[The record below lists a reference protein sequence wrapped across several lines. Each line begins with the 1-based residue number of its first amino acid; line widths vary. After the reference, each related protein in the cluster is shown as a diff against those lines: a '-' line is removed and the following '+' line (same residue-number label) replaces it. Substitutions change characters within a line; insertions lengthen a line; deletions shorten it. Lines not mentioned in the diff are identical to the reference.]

1 MVRSRCAACG
11 AFPPGASLALRSP
24 VRLAS
29 SADKAPLTRTVECV
43 LRGASMPGSGVSMV
57 QVAGGRE
64 QALEVMRI
72 AAPLLDRLGFL
83 VCRAVSPPSPRLAGA
98 VERRHVALFAVD
110 DRECDQAA
118 AWFRLITGVNDR
130 RHVLV
135 LTPRQNVQTIE
146 PRLDER
152 SRQAVASALGRAA
165 VLDAEERRDEGVR
178 VLREALARTDAWRAR
193 TALAG
198 HLVRALETAG
208 RLDVARAVASAVEA
222 ESACRGRPAAIE
234 LSPELP
240 WRLECDRRAGVEG
253 RWGMALLHAVPRLL
267 QIVHDTEDETV
278 VLRRG
283 CVWLCEETGAAGAGV
298 IAREGI
304 RLVASHGFEI
314 RDAPAAFLDQSFR
327 AGQARA
333 MVDAGVACIA
343 VPMRY
348 GGSAIGLV
356 VARGP
361 ASVVETMEEA
371 ATALGAVLAVALRA
385 RLDAIALAGAGH
397 RLANE
402 ILGDSSAIVDLRES
416 IARAAATTF
425 PVLIEGESGTGK
437 ELVARALHRLSA
449 RRDRRFAA
457 VNCAA
462 LTDDLVES
470 EMFGYVRGAFTGAI
484 GPRAG
489 LFEDA
494 HGGTLFLDEVAELSA
509 RAQAKLLRVL
519 QEREIRRLGEN
530 VSRHVDVRIVGATN
544 LPLADAVGSGRFRED
559 LRFRLAV
566 VRIRVPPLR
575 ERIEDVPL
583 LARAFWKR
591 LSADAPTRACLGPDA
606 VASLC
611 RYGWP
616 GNVRELQNVVAS
628 LVVSAPSRG
637 VVTGRHVAT
646 ALGAPATSEE
656 VAVTRL
662 DAAVRGFER
671 RMVAAALARN
681 GGRRT
686 RAARE
691 LGLTRQGLTKAIRR
705 LGLRPAERAA
715 GVA

>member
-1 MVRSRCAACG
+1 MHLVSPVERSSLARLVDRVLLAAV
-11 AFPPGASLALRSP
+11 APGA
-24 VRLAS
+24 
-29 SADKAPLTRTVECV
+29 
-43 LRGASMPGSGVSMV
+43 GVSCVEIGGGSV
-57 QVAGGRE
+57 QAV
-64 QALEVMRI
+64 EVMR
-72 AAPLLDRLGFL
+72 ATAPHLDRLGFL
-83 VCRAVSPPSPRLAGA
+83 VCRAVSRPSARL
-98 VERRHVALFAVD
+98 ERDLQRRHVALFATSA
-110 DRECDQAA
+110 RECDEAA
-118 AWFRLITGVNDR
+118 TWIRRLAAGHGR

-135 LTPRQNVQTIE
+135 HIVRREAADAE
-146 PRLDER
+146 PVLDDR
-152 SRQAVASALGRAA
+152 SRQEMAAALGRTG
-165 VLDAEERRDEGVR
+165 VLCAEDRRDEATR
-178 VLREALARTDAWRAR
+178 LLRTTFDRTEPWRAR
-193 TALAG
+193 VAMAAP
-198 HLVRALETAG
+198 LVRLIEEAGRRDEAQALSSALEAE
-208 RLDVARAVASAVEA
+208 AV
-222 ESACRGRPAAIE
+222 CRGRPAPLATWACPQPGSE
-234 LSPELP
+234 PGG
-240 WRLECDRRAGVEG
+240 RAGVEG

-267 QIVHDTEDETV
+267 QIVHDTEDETT

-283 CVWLCEETGAAGAGV
+283 CAWLCEETGAAGAGV
-298 IAREGI
+298 IAREGA
-304 RLVASHGFEI
+304 RVMATHTFDVRDVPSPFVDECFRGSH
-314 RDAPAAFLDQSFR
+314 
-327 AGQARA
+327 ARA
-333 MVDAGVACIA
+333 MVDEGVAHVA

-348 GGSAIGLV
+348 GGCTIGLV
-356 VARGP
+356 IARGP

-371 ATALGAVLAVALRA
+371 AAALGSVLAVALRA

-397 RLANE
+397 RLAND
-402 ILGDSSAIVDLRES
+402 ILGDSPAIAELRES

-425 PVLIEGESGTGK
+425 PVMVEGESGTGK

-462 LTDDLVES
+462 LTDDLVEA
-470 EMFGYVRGAFTGAI
+470 EMFGHVRGAFTGAI

-530 VSRHVDVRIVGATN
+530 VSRQVDVRVVGATN

-616 GNVRELQNVVAS
+616 GNVRELQNVVSA

-637 VVTGRHVAT
+637 VVTSRHVSA
-646 ALGAPATSEE
+646 ALGVSSAED
-656 VAVTRL
+656 VAVMRL

-705 LGLRPAERAA
+705 LGLRPPPARTA